1 MKNSFYRTF
10 HSSNA
15 LLALRNHRLFPKID
29 WERIEAGSFAVV
41 DPVNPGVILY
51 LSEQDYIVMI
61 RVAITSNRTLKVLAV
76 PGDSPEAPASSSDSE
91 PSQNSPSAIHNN
103 NVPFVT
109 KPISGD
115 RRRALQSLFSSPLR
129 RFLQKERTV
138 IKGKSQMVK
147 TSMVLLSV
155 RNARQWFHTWYNT
168 VSWWTRGT
176 QLSTVAMTERNT
188 FGLWV
193 VKILR
198 NGSPAKVS
206 SQSLTRRGMKA
217 HLGGPTDLI
226 NRLKVML
233 FVVNSFLSG
242 RPVHNAQPLGV
253 RVSLSKGLPT
263 AIPRIAR
270 SFIRLGYIRYIHL
283 WTSMLFAYKGLL
295 GTWVEPDLFNST
307 ITQPHPDYAGNSDFE
322 NFQQN
327 FCSIFW
333 YNIIVPLG
341 IKPLSLSVRNAFFT
355 VHAGPNSPFSILG
368 AGLDAFLWFCSD
380 AETLATQQH
389 EAALIIPELNLVPNE
404 PELRLRHI
412 REHIGVPYNIIREW
426 LKITGQDDLLLSFRK
441 TAKMFKM
448 SYLLSYMV
456 VPHYEPNARG
466 ARSKTAI
473 MMTNVGSKILG
484 LSLSILN
491 TKRLVLQRLHNLYE
505 AAGKVRTI
513 AIVDYWTNF
522 VLKPLHDWMFEI
534 LSLLPQDATFDQEGK
549 VREFATRGYR
559 TIYSLDL
566 KSATDLI
573 PLNLY
578 RSLFSWVMPWKAL
591 DLWIDLLVN
600 RDFHIPQTMLRVAP
614 KGQPSTVRYTTGQP
628 MGALT
633 SWASMAL
640 VHHALVLWSAVNVG
654 VTRSSALLA
663 FRDYLILGDDVV
675 IANRL
680 VAEEYIRLCAS
691 LGIIIGLNKSFISD
705 EGFFNFANQSFKGP
719 VNISP
724 LSMKEE
730 AQITSLPARAEL
742 ALRAVRRG
750 WRSLTSRSWA
760 SSVLKLFVSSEQ
772 WNHYVQP
779 FMAQRIMGP
788 AIAWVLS
795 VILVPGTT
803 RLGFAGL
810 GSIPLEAFF
819 GAIAR
824 KSAFWGTKI
833 EHLPRFVKSAAQTA
847 LIAVLAQWASTVY
860 SEFLRNR
867 KRLEVFD
874 EWVSQIV
881 SPDIEW
887 LLKRVFAEARGEAF
901 SKWTTKYRMPL
912 KEIQVSTRMSNFNI
926 NDVEIGSAMAWTE
939 IYKFVSEAEHAL
951 PQIPDFTEHTIE
963 VLTALAGGADMS
975 STEQRRALNAFF
987 RLTNL
992 IGMIDHLGSFVTPG
1006 IVIPETSVSLTPEL
1020 SAEHCLVKEEHSSS
1034 AANNQRDGGSGSP
1047 V

>member
-1 MKNSFYRTF
+1 MKIFLRTF
-10 HSSNA
+10 HSSST
-15 LLALRNHRLFPKID
+15 LLALRNHRLFPKVD

-76 PGDSPEAPASSSDSE
+76 PGDSPEAPASSSDSK

-103 NVPFVT
+103 NVPFVSG
-109 KPISGD
+109 PISGTK
-115 RRRALQSLFSSPLR
+115 RRGLQSLFSSPLQ
-129 RFLQKERTV
+129 RFLKKERTV

-147 TSMVLLSV
+147 TSMVLLRV
-155 RNARQWFHTWYNT
+155 GNARAWFHTWYNT
-168 VSWWTRGT
+168 VFWWTKGK

-188 FGLWV
+188 FGLSV
-193 VKILR
+193 IKILK
-198 NGSPAKVS
+198 NGTPKPSVKNLFLMKLGYKAKY
-206 SQSLTRRGMKA
+206 
-217 HLGGPTDLI
+217 GGQTDLI
-226 NRLKVML
+226 NRFKAAL
-233 FVVNSFLSG
+233 FAVNSFLSG
-242 RPVHNAQPLGV
+242 RPLKTTEPVGV
-253 RVSLSKGLPT
+253 RIALSNGLPT
-263 AIPRIAR
+263 MIPRIAR
-270 SFIRLGYIRYIHL
+270 EYIRLGHIRYIHL

-295 GTWVEPDLFNST
+295 GSWVEPNLYQST
-307 ITQPHPDYAGNSDFE
+307 ITQPHPDYAENSDFE

-333 YNIIVPLG
+333 YNIMVPLG
-341 IKPLSLSVRNAFFT
+341 IKPLSLAVKNAFFT

-368 AGLDAFLWFCSD
+368 AGLDAFLWFCCD
-380 AETLATQQH
+380 AETLKTQQH
-389 EAALIIPELNLVPNE
+389 EAALVVPELNLVE
-404 PELRLRHI
+404 PSVEARLRHI

-426 LKITGQDDLLLSFRK
+426 LKATGQDDLLLSFRK

-456 VPHYEPNARG
+456 VPHYEPARG
-466 ARSKTAI
+466 QKTSKVAI

-484 LSLSILN
+484 LSLGVLN

-522 VLKPLHDWMFEI
+522 VLKPLHDWTFEI
-534 LSLLPQDATFDQEGK
+534 LSSLPQDATFDQEGK
-549 VREFATRGYR
+549 VREFATRGYL

-578 RSLFSWVMPWKAL
+578 RALFSWVMPQKVV

-600 RDFHIPQTMLRVAP
+600 RDFHIPRTMSRVAP
-614 KGQPSTVRYTTGQP
+614 EGPGTVRYTTGQP

-680 VAEEYIRLCAS
+680 VAEEYIRICAS

-719 VNISP
+719 VNVSP

-750 WRSLTSRSWA
+750 WRQLTSNGWA
-760 SSVLKLFVSSEQ
+760 SSVLKLFVSAEQ
-772 WNHYVQP
+772 WNHYVTP
-779 FMAQRIMGP
+779 FMERREMGP

-795 VILVPGTT
+795 VLLCPGST

-810 GSIPLEAFF
+810 GSVPLEGFF

-824 KSAFWGTKI
+824 NKRFWGTKI
-833 EHLPRFVKSAAQTA
+833 EQLPSLVKATAQKA

-860 SEFLRNR
+860 NDFLRNR

-874 EWVSQIV
+874 DWVSQIV

-887 LLKRVFAEARGEAF
+887 LLKRVFAEARAEAF
-901 SKWTTKYRMPL
+901 KRWTTKYRMPL
-912 KEIQVSTRMSNFNI
+912 KQTQVSTRIPNFDI
-926 NDVEIGSAMAWTE
+926 NDVEIGTAMPWTE
-939 IYKFVSEAEHAL
+939 LYKFVSEAEKAL
-951 PQIPDFTEHTIE
+951 PQVPDFTEHTIE

-975 STEQRRALNAFF
+975 STEQKRALNAFF
-987 RLTNL
+987 RLTNI

-1034 AANNQRDGGSGSP
+1034 GPNNDRDGGSGLP
-1047 V
+1047 A